1 MQYET
6 TGGDIIITIPN
17 CDCGLTGGCEKCQPI
32 IISKNPTIITFLSQP
47 LPQVKMRVIDNELF
61 QVIDDFPPDYR
72 KENEL
77 RSKSLVS
84 SRSK

>member
-32 IISKNPTIITFLSQP
+32 ILQKTPKITYTSPNRFSYP
-47 LPQVKMRVIDNELF
+47 LCIAQLKDKYNACYN
-61 QVIDDFPPDYR
+61 Q
-72 KENEL
+72 
-77 RSKSLVS
+77 
-84 SRSK
+84 